1 MFEPPGRKMPHSP
14 APPGSSGQY
23 PGPGPYQGMNGQP
36 SPMSAG
42 NNNGNGPAFTRPLG
56 PAYTRPLNGNGQPGA
71 QPYPPSA
78 AQTAQP
84 PYPGNPSQ
92 QNLPP
97 WSQGNGTG
105 TLPPPNGPGMPPM
118 PAPNMSG
125 MNWQNPNMSGMNW
138 QKNGMQ
144 QKFNQNN
151 QQQRRKNRRIFI
163 RARDKYHGL
172 STRGKVL
179 CMILVIAIL
188 IPSLAGVFELINGV
202 ILYTQVEG
210 GMSHVRAAASVFQG
224 GQKGDSSKYF
234 DVDKLE
240 QAQSE
245 MDAAHASF
253 VALSDELDHDGS
265 IALAGSMLPTQLASL
280 RKIGHI
286 AVDGTAAGQAAIK
299 TAIEI
304 APQMSPALKKSSNP
318 NQAYLDQNSYNKV
331 VDLMATIAPLVHDMS
346 NDAQGISLTGLP
358 LSASQ
363 QQTVT
368 TLLTILPVVD
378 GVLAQAP
385 QYKNALGW
393 LLGVGQQRSFLL
405 EPMDSAELRS
415 TGGFTGQFGELTF
428 AGGHMAPLKLQNIGA
443 YEENHS
449 GLPGGSPPISQT
461 IYDKV
466 VNQTAPPAYATWWP
480 VANFGVRDANVSAD
494 FPITAKIIENYYD
507 NEFSTQV
514 SGVILFTPALIKQI
528 LHVTGPIHIDQY
540 NETITEQNLEDKLHY
555 YQLNNN
561 GIYREQVIEHIK
573 DSELAR
579 KAFTQRVTKQ
589 LMDMV
594 FHLPV
599 DKLLPMAAQMLQAM
613 KTKDLQIYFD
623 NTQLEGLIGKYG
635 STDSMDRSTT
645 HDGLYVVQ
653 ENLSASKAS
662 QYVTTSIKDSVVVD
676 AQGNAT
682 HTLNM
687 TLDYQKK
694 GDVYG
699 ADTYRDYVRVYAP
712 EGSTLIS
719 GNGFAQTDLVPQC
732 GDAPYAACQA
742 DVYNDGSLVCST
754 PVTVGYPIS
763 YIKDFT
769 SGTPTVP
776 QIGAPP
782 KQTSD
787 ETGRGMFGGWV
798 VIPAN
803 CTLKVSLSW
812 TVPAMSQHGYGLMF
826 QAQAGIAT
834 NLDLTVQTPTCSSGN
849 LHYAST
855 LHGQDMIYNVPKG
868 NCTLQSKAS

>member
-1 MFEPPGRKMPHSP
+1 MP
-14 APPGSSGQY
+14 
-23 PGPGPYQGMNGQP
+23 GMNVQ
-36 SPMSAG
+36 
-42 NNNGNGPAFTRPLG
+42 
-56 PAYTRPLNGNGQPGA
+56 
-71 QPYPPSA
+71 
-78 AQTAQP
+78 
-84 PYPGNPSQ
+84 NPNQ
-92 QNLPP
+92 
-97 WSQGNGTG
+97 
-105 TLPPPNGPGMPPM
+105 
-118 PAPNMSG
+118 SG
-125 MNWQNPNMSGMNW
+125 MGWQNPNQSGMNW

-144 QKFNQNN
+144 QNLNQKN
-151 QQQRRKNRRIFI
+151 QQKKSKKKNIFI
-163 RARDKYHGL
+163 RAHDKYQEL

-179 CMILVIAIL
+179 CVILVIAIL
-188 IPSLAGVFELINGV
+188 IPSLTGVFELVNGL

-210 GMSHVRAAASVFQG
+210 GMNHIRAAASVFQG
-224 GQKGDSSKYF
+224 GQKGDYSKYF
-234 DVDKLE
+234 DVTKLE

-253 VALSDELDHDGS
+253 VSLSDELDHDGS
-265 IALAGSMLPTQLASL
+265 IAMAGSLLPTQLASL

-286 AVDGTAAGQAAIK
+286 AVDGTAAGQEAIK

-304 APQMSPALKKSSNP
+304 APQMEPALKKSSDP
-318 NQAYLDQNSYNKV
+318 NQAYLDQDSYNKV
-331 VDLMATIAPLVHDMS
+331 VDLIATIAPLVHDMS
-346 NDAQGISLTGLP
+346 NESQGISLTGLP
-358 LSASQ
+358 LSSSQ

-378 GVLAQAP
+378 GVLTQAP
-385 QYKNALGW
+385 QYKDALGW
-393 LLGVGQQRSFLL
+393 LLGVGQQRSFLV

-443 YEENHS
+443 YEENHE
-449 GLPGGSPPISQT
+449 GLPGGSPPISEA
-461 IYDKV
+461 IYSKV
-466 VNQTAPPAYATWWP
+466 VNQTAPPAYAAWWP

-494 FPITAKIIENYYD
+494 FPTTAKIIETYYD
-507 NEFSTQV
+507 NEFSRQV

-528 LHVTGPIHIDQY
+528 LQVTGPIYIDQY
-540 NETITEQNLEDKLHY
+540 NETITAQNLEDKLHY

-594 FHLPV
+594 FHLPA

-623 NTQLEGLIGKYG
+623 NAQLDSLIAKYG

-653 ENLSASKAS
+653 ENLSGSKAS
-662 QYVTTSIKDSVVVD
+662 QYVTTSIKDSVVLD

-699 ADTYRDYVRVYAP
+699 ADTYRNYVRVYAP
-712 EGSTLIS
+712 EGSTYIS
-719 GNGFAQTDLVPQC
+719 GYGFAQPSLTPQC
-732 GDAPYAACQA
+732 GDATSGYAACQS
-742 DVYNDGSLVCST
+742 DVYGDGSLVCT
-754 PVTVGYPIS
+754 APVTVGFPIT
-763 YIKDFT
+763 YIKDFAPV
-769 SGTPTVP
+769 PTVP

-782 KQTSD
+782 NQTSD
-787 ETGRGMFGGWV
+787 EQGRAMFGGWV
-798 VIPAN
+798 VIPPN

-812 TVPAMSQHGYGLMF
+812 TVPVMSQHGYGLMF
-826 QAQAGIAT
+826 QAQAGMAT
-834 NLDLTVQTPTCSSGN
+834 NLDLTIKTPTCSSGN
-849 LHYAST
+849 LHYADT
-855 LHGQDMIYNVPKG
+855 LHGQDMMYNVSQG
-868 NCTLQSKAS
+868 SCTLQSKAS